1 MLLFGKCFI
10 FVDFDECQSNITN
23 NCTCDSGLDA
33 MGCTPQ
39 CVNIEASY
47 NCSCSEGFEIGS
59 DPFICTGKF
68 LIACI

>member
-1 MLLFGKCFI
+1 MAKYMLCI
-10 FVDFDECQSNITN
+10 DIDECESNTTN

-47 NCSCSEGFEIGS
+47 SCNCSEGFEIDIDGL
-59 DPFICTGKF
+59 K
-68 LIACI
+68 CIGIH